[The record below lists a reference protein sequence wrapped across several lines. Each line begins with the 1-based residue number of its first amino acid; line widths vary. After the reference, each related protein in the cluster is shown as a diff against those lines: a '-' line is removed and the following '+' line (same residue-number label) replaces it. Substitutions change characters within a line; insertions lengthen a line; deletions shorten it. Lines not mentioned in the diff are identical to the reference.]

1 MRALAGQI
9 ALETK
14 LFFRRKDE
22 LFWNLAFPMFFMV
35 LYGFLYGDTKWAEF
49 EIRAIDYMFPG
60 IVVMA
65 LMVNGIMVN
74 ATGFVEERGKGIY
87 RRLSLTPLKRQTIIG
102 AQIIHRYIVSLLQT
116 LLLLA
121 VGVFGFNVNIVGNY
135 FFFWLVLTFGSLCFL
150 SIGFALATLI
160 RSTRSA
166 TPICLIVFFMLL
178 FLGGI
183 FFPLNTMPD
192 FLAIISKV
200 LPSTNLNDA
209 LRLILIEGTGL
220 GAAWLEL
227 LAVGHWLIV
236 SLGLSIKF
244 FRWE

>member
-1 MRALAGQI
+1 MKILAGQI
-9 ALETK
+9 ALEAK

-35 LYGFLYGDTKWAEF
+35 LYGFIYGDTMWGD
-49 EIRAIDYMFPG
+49 ISAIEYMFPG
-60 IVVMA
+60 LVVMA

-74 ATGFVEERGKGIY
+74 ATLFVEEREKGIY
-87 RRLSLTPLKRQTIIG
+87 RRLSLTPLKRHTIIG
-102 AQIIHRYIVSLLQT
+102 AQIIHRYMITLMQT
-116 LLLLA
+116 ILLLL
-121 VGVFGFNVNIVGNY
+121 VGVFGFGVTIEGNY
-135 FFFWLVLTFGSLCFL
+135 FYFWLLLTFGSLCFL

-183 FFPLNTMPD
+183 FFPSDVMPD
-192 FLAIISKV
+192 FLKVISNI
-200 LPSTNLNDA
+200 LPSTHLNDA
-209 LRLILIEGTGL
+209 LRLVIIEGAGP
-220 GAAWLEL
+220 GSVWKDL
-227 LAVGHWLIV
+227 LIVGGWVVV
-236 SLGLSIKF
+236 SLGISIKF